1 MVLPY
6 DNTDYSKSGD
16 GAKTITEL
24 NDVILTELADNH
36 ILKYNSSNEK
46 WENVVDETTGG
57 AFTSLDD
64 VVISSPKSNKDFILY
79 DRGSGTYKN
88 VPSNINNLKNVDI
101 DNVEN
106 KEILKYNSTGAKWEN
121 VSNNVNDL
129 TDMTI
134 VNIADKEIIKYNST
148 TSKWENNLV
157 HLNEIFDVVIDSV
170 ANGQVL
176 KYNSSES
183 KWKNAEN
190 IDTLNELSDVTLGPL
205 AQNQFLKYDYST
217 SKFINNLANLS
228 DLADT
233 NMDSLLGG
241 DILKYNDSTSKW
253 ETNDLILNNVNDV
266 VISSV
271 ADNQVLKYDSTASKW
286 KNEDDNL
293 NNVNDVVIS
302 NVANNQVLKYDSS
315 ESKWKNQEEKT
326 HSISELSD
334 VEIGGI
340 GNNHLLKYNNSN
352 QRWENGR
359 LSLGHLNNVTL
370 TNPTAGDY
378 LSYNGTKYVNV
389 PAYTASN
396 IDSDTADI
404 LGIDIGTE
412 LGGLHIAGT
421 TITYIQPEP
430 QEFVN
435 LIENQSTVLSSLKSS
450 KIEVLGDPYNTD
462 LLLYNSVGINSKTQ
476 DTTSI
481 VNLIVFS
488 TTNKILLGTATYD
501 MYVLS
506 DMIFNNNTAISS
518 RLADGTAKILMRI
531 DSSDKFKIGESTAI
545 NLELGNASNTIQILS
560 KVTDVIRGEINGSS
574 ASTYGEINLN
584 GTGLAG
590 VGGGVYN
597 SIQLTSAKGFSNSQG
612 EYHLHL
618 EIDEINMRRG
628 SNSHNMYL
636 NFRGGSVIVN
646 QNETVTSDDRIK
658 FNEKIITNGL
668 DIVRQLS
675 PQIYDK
681 KFPNQETV
689 VEAGFIAQEVNAIED
704 LSFAVK
710 QTGKEYVEGDPETNY
725 YALDYK
731 SIYTYAIASIKE
743 LDTIV
748 TRQQQENDLLKL
760 KLNEILTEMGRENI

>member
-6 DNTDYSKSGD
+6 DNTDYSKSED

-24 NDVILTELADNH
+24 NDVVITELADNH
-36 ILKYNSSNEK
+36 ILKYNISNEK
-46 WENVVDETTGG
+46 WENVIDETTGG
-57 AFTSLDD
+57 AFTSLSD
-64 VVISSPKSNKDFILY
+64 VAISAPKSDKDFILY
-79 DRGSGTYKN
+79 DAPSGTYKN

-101 DNVEN
+101 DSVQNN
-106 KEILKYNSTGAKWEN
+106 EILKYNSTGAKWEN
-121 VSNNVNDL
+121 VTNNVNDL
-129 TDMTI
+129 TDMSI
-134 VNIADKEIIKYNST
+134 VDIADKEIIKYNST

-271 ADNQVLKYDSTASKW
+271 A
-286 KNEDDNL
+286 
-293 NNVNDVVIS
+293 
-302 NVANNQVLKYDSS
+302 NNQVLKYDSS
-315 ESKWKNQEEKT
+315 DSKWKNQEEKT

-334 VEIGGI
+334 VTIDSI
-340 GNNHLLKYNNSN
+340 GNNNLLKYNNSN
-352 QRWENGR
+352 QKWENGR

-378 LSYNGTKYVNV
+378 LSFNGTKYVNV
-389 PAYTASN
+389 PAYTPSN
-396 IDSDTADI
+396 IDSDTAETQ
-404 LGIDIGTE
+404 GIDIGTQ

-421 TITYIQPEP
+421 TITYVQPET
-430 QEFVN
+430 EGIVN
-435 LIENQSTVLSSLKSS
+435 IIQNQFTILSSLKSS
-450 KIEVLGDPYNTD
+450 TINVLGDPNNND
-462 LLLYNSVGINSKTQ
+462 LLLGNSVGLNTKNFDN
-476 DTTSI
+476 DTI
-481 VNLIVFS
+481 VNLIVM
-488 TTNKILLGTATYD
+488 TPNDIILLGQATYA
-501 MYVLS
+501 MRVLS
-506 DMIFNNNTAISS
+506 DTVFNNNTAISS

-531 DSSDKFKIGESTAI
+531 DSNDKFKIGESTAI

-584 GTGLAG
+584 ATGLAG
-590 VGGGVYN
+590 GGGVYN
-597 SIQLTSAKGFSNSQG
+597 SIQITSAKGFSNSQG

-710 QTGKEYVEGDPETNY
+710 RTGKEYIEGDPETNY